1 MANEIPS
8 SLLRT
13 VSAMVA
19 DANAL
24 CTALMA
30 IATHVK
36 AAKGTTLL
44 QEGKICR
51 HIYFVASGCLR
62 AYTLNNGIEINTD
75 FIFEGGFATSLR
87 SLRAGSGSDI
97 AIQTYEASELYRFE
111 STALLDLYTKMPG
124 AEAFG
129 RTVVEQVLI
138 RQEEHANMFR
148 LFTGK
153 ERYQQLLATQPEIIQ
168 RVSLSQI
175 ASYIGI
181 ARETLSRIRRP

>member
-1 MANEIPS
+1 MVNDIPS

-13 VSAMVA
+13 VSAITVGA
-19 DANAL
+19 EAL
-24 CTALMA
+24 CEALLTT
-30 IATHVK
+30 ATHVE
-36 AAKGTTLL
+36 ATKGTLIL
-44 QEGKICR
+44 HEGMICR
-51 HIYFVASGCLR
+51 HIYFVARGCLR
-62 AYTLNNGIEINTD
+62 AYTLNNGTEINTD
-75 FIFEGGFATSLR
+75 FIFEGRFATSLR
-87 SLRAGSGSDI
+87 SLRSTSPSDI
-97 AIQTYEASELYRFE
+97 SIQAYETSELYRFE

-153 ERYQQLLATQPEIIQ
+153 ERYQYLLASRPEIIQ
-168 RVSLSQI
+168 RVSLSQV

-181 ARETLSRIRRP
+181 ARETLSRIRRH

>member
-1 MANEIPS
+1 MVNDIPA

-13 VSAMVA
+13 VSAIVP
-19 DANAL
+19 DAEEL
-24 CTALMA
+24 CKAMIA
-30 IATHVK
+30 ISTRIE
-36 AAKGTTLL
+36 AAKGNPILR
-44 QEGKICR
+44 EGNICR
-51 HIYFVASGCLR
+51 HIYFVSSGCLR
-62 AYTLNNGIEINTD
+62 AYALNNGIEINTD

-87 SLRAGSGSDI
+87 SLRSASGSDI
-97 AIQTYEASELYRFE
+97 SIQAYEPSELYRFE
-111 STALLDLYTKMPG
+111 GAALLDLYTRMSG

-148 LFTGK
+148 QFTGK
-153 ERYQQLLATQPEIIQ
+153 ERYLHLLATRPEIIQ
-168 RVSLSQI
+168 RVSLSQM